1 MQRVLLAVLVASLG
15 AGTVQAQRPHPA
27 HQPSRWVINGHS
39 VAGLGTSVGPADG
52 VGNELKTSSGLGGG
66 VEVGYM
72 ITPRLTAYA
81 GYEIIKQ
88 SIDVAGLDGD
98 FGLKHLEAGARLSFP
113 VRNSRLMPYLG
124 AWVGRRSLTSTLQDF
139 DTGQE
144 ADYSLSGLAAG
155 MSGGV
160 QYFVSPKLSLDGG
173 LSLGLGKFGTEKI
186 DGRSTDAPPVSR
198 STTTRVQFGASM
210 HLGR

>member
-1 MQRVLLAVLVASLG
+1 MQRLLLAVLVASLG
-15 AGTVQAQRPHPA
+15 AGTLQAQRPHPV

-39 VAGLGTSVGPADG
+39 VAGLGTSVGPANG
-52 VGNELKTSSGLGGG
+52 GGFALKTSSGLGGG
-66 VEVGYM
+66 LEVGYM

-81 GYEIIKQ
+81 GYDIVKQ
-88 SIDVAGLDGD
+88 GIDVTGLDGD

-113 VRNSRLMPYLG
+113 VRNSRMLPYLG
-124 AWVGRRSLTSTLQDF
+124 GWVGRRSLTSTLENF
-139 DTGQE
+139 DTGEQ

-155 MSGGV
+155 LSGGV

-186 DGRSTDAPPVSR
+186 DGHNTDAPPVKST
-198 STTTRVQFGASM
+198 TTTRVQFGASW
-210 HLGR
+210 HP

>member
-1 MQRVLLAVLVASLG
+1 MQRALLVVLVASLG
-15 AGTVQAQRPHPA
+15 AGTVQAQRPHPVR
-27 HQPSRWVINGHS
+27 QPSRWVINGHS

-52 VGNELKTSSGLGGG
+52 VGFSLKTSSGLGGG

-88 SIDVAGLDGD
+88 SIDVVGLEGD
-98 FGLKHLEAGARLSFP
+98 FGLKHLEVGARLSFP
-113 VRNSRLMPYLG
+113 ARNSRMMPYLG
-124 AWVGRRSLTSTLQDF
+124 GWVGRRSLASTLENF

-155 MSGGV
+155 LSGGV

-173 LSLGLGKFGTEKI
+173 LSLGLGKFGNERI
-186 DGRSTDAPPVSR
+186 DGHNTDAPPVK
-198 STTTRVQFGASM
+198 STMTTRLQFGASW